1 VTGYEVRRDGGLVA
15 TVAGLGF
22 TDTGLTPGT
31 SYTWTVRAID
41 TVGQSGPAIAL
52 TGTTDA
58 VDVTP
63 PSTPTASIVAVS
75 DRWADLSWSAAT
87 DDRGVTSYEISRDGV
102 LYATVGSG
110 SLMARVP
117 ASGLYAVSGVDGA
130 GNRSDRSTE
139 VEL

>member
-75 DRWADLSWSAAT
+75 DT
-87 DDRGVTSYEISRDGV
+87 
-102 LYATVGSG
+102 
-110 SLMARVP
+110 
-117 ASGLYAVSGVDGA
+117 
-130 GNRSDRSTE
+130 
-139 VEL
+139 